1 MMTLRINDEVPNFT
15 ATTTEGEINFHE
27 WLGGGWALLFS
38 HPKDFTP
45 VCTTELGAVAALKTE
60 FDKRNCKIIGIS
72 VDGVNDHNAWS
83 KDIEASQGYP
93 INYPLIGDPT
103 LEIVKLFDMLPA
115 EDGNTAQGRTAANNA
130 TARSVF
136 FIGPDKKIKA
146 TLTYPMSTGRNFFEL
161 LRVLDSLRLT
171 AAEQVAT
178 PANWKDGDDVII
190 LPSVS
195 DEEAAK
201 KYKDG
206 WQSPLPYIRL
216 VKQP

>member
-72 VDGVNDHNAWS
+72 VDGVHDHNAWS

-161 LRVLDSLRLT
+161 LRVLDSMRLT